1 MRVLAGVTG
10 GLTLLALSD
19 PAVAAAAGPEGVAT
33 RLDGAAMGL
42 GMLVP
47 FAGLLLSIAVLPL
60 VASRFWHHHYGKVT
74 AAWALLAIL
83 PIARDFGP
91 GVAIH
96 ELLHV
101 ALLDYIPFIILLTTL
116 YTVTGGIRITGR
128 IVGTPEMNTAT
139 LGIGTVLA
147 GFMGTTGASMLLVRP
162 ILNANENRRYKAHV
176 FIFLIFLVSNV
187 GGALSPL
194 GDPPLFLGFLR
205 GIEFFWPT
213 LNLLLPTAI
222 IAAVLL
228 AMFYGIDMG
237 LYRRERAEGLHAI
250 PPCNGG
256 EGRLR
261 LEGSLNA
268 WIMLAVLLAVLMSGK
283 LDLLGV
289 TPVAGFDLDLDGV
302 LRDMLLIGLTVLSLL
317 TTAPR
322 VRASN
327 NFGWGPMVEVA
338 LLFAGIFVTIIAPLA
353 ILRAGHVGALGGVMA
368 HLMDEGKPVDAMFF
382 WVTGALSSF
391 LDNAPTYLVFFN
403 VAGGDPQELMGPL
416 ASTLAAI
423 SAGAVYMG
431 AMTYIGN
438 APNLMV
444 KSMVEAHGVR
454 MPSFFGYMA
463 WSVGIL
469 VPVFALVTLI
479 FFR

>member
-1 MRVLAGVTG
+1 M
-10 GLTLLALSD
+10 LLAS
-19 PAVAAAAGPEGVAT
+19 PALAAYPQEEVIQ
-33 RLDGAAMGL
+33 RLDGSAMGL
-42 GMLVP
+42 TMVVP
-47 FAGLLLSIAVLPL
+47 FAGLLLSIAILPL
-60 VASRFWHHHYGKVT
+60 VAPHLWHHHYGKIT
-74 AAWALLAIL
+74 AAWALLAIV
-83 PIARDFGP
+83 PIARGFGLS
-91 GVAIH
+91 VAIH

-128 IVGTPEMNTAT
+128 IVGTPEANTAT
-139 LGIGTVLA
+139 LGIGTLLA

-162 ILNANENRRYKAHV
+162 ILTANENRRYKSHLFV
-176 FIFLIFLVSNV
+176 FLIFLVSNV

-213 LNLLLPTAI
+213 VHLLLPTALV
-222 IAAVLL
+222 ATVLL
-228 AMFYGIDMG
+228 AMFYSIDMA
-237 LYRRERAEGLHAI
+237 LYRRERADGLHAR

-268 WIMLAVLLAVLMSGK
+268 WILLGVLLAVLMSGK
-283 LDLLGV
+283 VDLLGV
-289 TPVAGFDLDLDGV
+289 VSVAGFDVDFDGV
-302 LRDMLLIGLTVLSLL
+302 LRDLILLGLAGLSLW
-317 TTAPR
+317 TTAPQ
-322 VRASN
+322 VRSSN
-327 NFGWGPMVEVA
+327 NFGWGPIAEVA

-353 ILRAGHVGALGGVMA
+353 ILRAGHAGALGGVMA

-382 WVTGALSSF
+382 WVTGMLSSF

-416 ASTLAAI
+416 ATTLAAI

-431 AMTYIGN
+431 AITYIGN

-444 KSMVEAHGVR
+444 KSIVEAQGVQ

-463 WSVGIL
+463 WSIGIL
-469 VPVFALVTLI
+469 VPIFVLVTLV
-479 FFR
+479 FFRG